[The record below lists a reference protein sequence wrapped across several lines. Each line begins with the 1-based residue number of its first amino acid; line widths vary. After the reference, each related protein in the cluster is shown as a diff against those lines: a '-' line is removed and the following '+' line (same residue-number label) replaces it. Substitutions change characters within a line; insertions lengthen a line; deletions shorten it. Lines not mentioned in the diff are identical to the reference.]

1 MAISEVSSSL
11 LTGDGGANILSIFS
25 VVPTEVTLSGR
36 IIRAE
41 TRADEEEHQAN
52 RAVLSQQA

>member
-1 MAISEVSSSL
+1 MGLSEVSSPL

-25 VVPTEVTLSGR
+25 VAPTEVTLSGT

-41 TRADEEEHQAN
+41 TRADEEEHQAD